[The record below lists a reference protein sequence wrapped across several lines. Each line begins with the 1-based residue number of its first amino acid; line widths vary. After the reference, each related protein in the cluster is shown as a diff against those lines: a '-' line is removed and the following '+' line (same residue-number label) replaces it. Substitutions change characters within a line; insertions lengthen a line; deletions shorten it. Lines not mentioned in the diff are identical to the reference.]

1 MSDFMVIPLSN
12 TEPGDTVRIVFLSNE
27 GPMAGRLRDL
37 GFTPG
42 ATVSC
47 VLQGRKKNI
56 AAYLVR
62 NAVIALREG
71 DSRLI
76 MAEPV
81 EDSARR
87 QAESEPWPESG
98 ALPQDP
104 ALPEG
109 EILPESSALSESG
122 ARL

>member
-12 TEPGDTVRIVFLSNE
+12 TEPGDTVRIVFLSSE

-47 VLQGRKKNI
+47 VLRGRKKNI

-81 EDSARR
+81 EDNAL
-87 QAESEPWPESG
+87 AEC
-98 ALPQDP
+98 
-104 ALPEG
+104 
-109 EILPESSALSESG
+109 G